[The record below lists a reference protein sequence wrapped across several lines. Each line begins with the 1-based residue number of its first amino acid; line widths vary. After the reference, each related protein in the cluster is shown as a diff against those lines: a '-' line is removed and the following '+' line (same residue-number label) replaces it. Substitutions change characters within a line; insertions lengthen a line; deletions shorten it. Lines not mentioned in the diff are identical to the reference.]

1 MMFWENK
8 GGKSMNREIEIER
21 LERENKR
28 LRDTIRQLN
37 QTLNRII
44 EKCVMQERIEKR
56 KQ

>member
-1 MMFWENK
+1 
-8 GGKSMNREIEIER
+8 MNREIEIER

-37 QTLNRII
+37 QTLNRMI

>member
-37 QTLNRII
+37 QTLNRVI
-44 EKCVMQERIEKR
+44 EKCVMQKRIEER

>member
-37 QTLNRII
+37 QTLNRMI
-44 EKCVMQERIEKR
+44 EKCVMQERIEER

>member
-37 QTLNRII
+37 QTLNLMI
-44 EKCVMQERIEKR
+44 EKCVMQERIEER

>member
-44 EKCVMQERIEKR
+44 EKCVMQERIEERKR
-56 KQ
+56 

>member
-37 QTLNRII
+37 QTLNRVI
-44 EKCVMQERIEKR
+44 EKCVMQERIEER